1 MKRNGFMAVLCVGA
15 ALVMTGCDGNKTA
28 EVKTPAAAGN
38 AAVVPSGAMTVATVN
53 TDTLFARYKMVED
66 VTAELEKTEKKLQ
79 ADLQK
84 QAQDFQ
90 TEYENYLK
98 VGATMTLS
106 EQRKKEEYLTQKQQN
121 LEQLSGRYETQLVT
135 LRLQRMEEVQ
145 NAVFEF
151 IERYNA
157 AHGQYTFV
165 ISNARTSGVLY
176 SPANIDITEEVL
188 AGMNAEYDQKQKGKK

>member
-1 MKRNGFMAVLCVGA
+1 MRRKVFLAVLCASA
-15 ALVMTGCDGNKTA
+15 ALMTGCNGNKPEA
-28 EVKTPAAAGN
+28 GKPAAEG
-38 AAVVPSGAMTVATVN
+38 AAVAAVQTGTMTVATVN
-53 TDTLFARYKMVED
+53 TDTLFARYQMVED

-106 EQRKKEEYLTQKQQN
+106 EQRKKEEYLTQKREN
-121 LEQLSGRYETQLVT
+121 LEQLGARYENQIMS

-151 IERYNA
+151 IDRYNA
-157 AHGQYTFV
+157 THGQYTFV

-176 SPANIDITEEVL
+176 SPANIDITAEVL
-188 AGMNAEYDQKQKGKK
+188 SAINAEYGQKKAKK

>member
-1 MKRNGFMAVLCVGA
+1 MRRKVFLAVLCASA
-15 ALVMTGCDGNKTA
+15 ALMTGCNGNQSETGK
-28 EVKTPAAAGN
+28 PAADG
-38 AAVVPSGAMTVATVN
+38 AAVAAVQTGTMTVATVN
-53 TDTLFARYKMVED
+53 TDTLFARYQMVED

-106 EQRKKEEYLTQKQQN
+106 EQRKKEEYLTQKRES
-121 LEQLSGRYETQLVT
+121 LEQLGARYENQIMS

-151 IERYNA
+151 IDRYNA

-176 SPANIDITEEVL
+176 SPANIDITAEVL
-188 AGMNAEYDQKQKGKK
+188 SAINAEYGQKKAKK

>member
-1 MKRNGFMAVLCVGA
+1 MKRNGFMAALCLGA
-15 ALVMTGCDGNKTA
+15 ALMAGCAGNGKK
-28 EVKTPAAAGN
+28 EGKTPVAAGD
-38 AAVVPSGAMTVATVN
+38 AVAVQTGAMTVATVN
-53 TDTLFARYKMVED
+53 TDTLFAQYKMVTD
-66 VTAELEKTEKKLQ
+66 VTDELDKTEKKLQ

-106 EQRKKEEYLTQKQQN
+106 EQRKKEEYLTKKRES
-121 LEQLSGRYETQLVT
+121 LEQLSARYETQLMT
-135 LRLQRMEEVQ
+135 LRLQRMEDVQ

-157 AHGQYTFV
+157 EHGQYTFV

-176 SPANIDITEEVL
+176 SPANIDITDEVL
-188 AGMNAEYDQKQKGKK
+188 EAINAEYGQKKGKK

>member
-1 MKRNGFMAVLCVGA
+1 MKRNGFWAVLCVSA
-15 ALVMTGCDGNKTA
+15 ALLTGCNGNKT
-28 EVKTPAAAGN
+28 EVRTPVAADG
-38 AAVVPSGAMTVATVN
+38 AAVQPGGVMTVATVN
-53 TDTLFARYKMVED
+53 TDTLFAHYRMVED

-79 ADLQK
+79 GDLQK

-106 EQRKKEEYLTQKQQN
+106 EQRKKEEYLTQKRES
-121 LEQLSGRYETQLVT
+121 LEQLGARYETQLVT

-176 SPANIDITEEVL
+176 SPANIDITGEVL
-188 AGMNAEYDQKQKGKK
+188 EALNAEYGQKQKSKK

>member
-1 MKRNGFMAVLCVGA
+1 MKRNGFMAALCLGA
-15 ALVMTGCDGNKTA
+15 ALMTGCAGSGKQESKA
-28 EVKTPAAAGN
+28 PVAAGN
-38 AAVVPSGAMTVATVN
+38 AAAVQTGAMTVATVN
-53 TDTLFARYKMVED
+53 TDTLFAQYKMVVD
-66 VTAELEKTEKKLQ
+66 VTDELDKTEKKLQ

-106 EQRKKEEYLTQKQQN
+106 EQRKKEEYLTKKRES
-121 LEQLSGRYETQLVT
+121 LEQLSARYETQLVT

-157 AHGQYTFV
+157 EHGQYTFV

-176 SPANIDITEEVL
+176 SPANIDITDEVL
-188 AGMNAEYDQKQKGKK
+188 AAINAEYGQKKGKK

>member
-1 MKRNGFMAVLCVGA
+1 MKRNGFMAALCLGA
-15 ALVMTGCDGNKTA
+15 ALMTGCAGSGKQENKA
-28 EVKTPAAAGN
+28 PVAAGN
-38 AAVVPSGAMTVATVN
+38 AAAVQPGAMTVATVN
-53 TDTLFARYKMVED
+53 TDTLFAQYKMVVD
-66 VTAELEKTEKKLQ
+66 VTDELDKTEKKLQ

-106 EQRKKEEYLTQKQQN
+106 EQRKKEEYLTKKRES
-121 LEQLSGRYETQLVT
+121 LEQLSARYETQLVT

-157 AHGQYTFV
+157 EHGQYTFV

-176 SPANIDITEEVL
+176 SPANIDITDEVL
-188 AGMNAEYDQKQKGKK
+188 AAINAEYGQKQGKK

>member
-1 MKRNGFMAVLCVGA
+1 MKRNGFWAVLCVSA
-15 ALVMTGCDGNKTA
+15 ALLTGCNGNKT
-28 EVKTPAAAGN
+28 EVRTPVAVDG
-38 AAVVPSGAMTVATVN
+38 AAVQPGGVMTVATVN
-53 TDTLFARYKMVED
+53 TDTLFAHYRMVED

-79 ADLQK
+79 GDLQK

-106 EQRKKEEYLTQKQQN
+106 EQRKKEEYLTQKRES
-121 LEQLSGRYETQLVT
+121 LEQLGARYETQLVT

-176 SPANIDITEEVL
+176 SPANIDITGEVL
-188 AGMNAEYDQKQKGKK
+188 EALNAEYGQKQKSKK

>member
-1 MKRNGFMAVLCVGA
+1 MRRKVFLAVLCASA
-15 ALVMTGCDGNKTA
+15 ALMTGCNGNKPEA
-28 EVKTPAAAGN
+28 GKPAAED
-38 AAVVPSGAMTVATVN
+38 AAVAAVQTGTMTVATVN
-53 TDTLFARYKMVED
+53 TDTLFARYQMVED

-106 EQRKKEEYLTQKQQN
+106 EQRKKEEYLTQKREN
-121 LEQLSGRYETQLVT
+121 LEQLGARYENQIIS

-151 IERYNA
+151 IDRYNA
-157 AHGQYTFV
+157 THGQYTFV

-176 SPANIDITEEVL
+176 SPANIDITAEVL
-188 AGMNAEYDQKQKGKK
+188 SAINAEYGQKKAKK

>member
-1 MKRNGFMAVLCVGA
+1 MRRKVFFAVLCASA
-15 ALVMTGCDGNKTA
+15 ALMTGCNGNKA
-28 EVKTPAAAGN
+28 APPAAEG
-38 AAVVPSGAMTVATVN
+38 AAVAAVQTGTMTVATVN
-53 TDTLFARYKMVED
+53 TDTLFARYRMVED

-79 ADLQK
+79 GDLQK

-106 EQRKKEEYLTQKQQN
+106 EQRKKEEYLTQKREN
-121 LEQLSGRYETQLVT
+121 LEQLGARYENQIMS

-157 AHGQYTFV
+157 EHGQYTFV

-176 SPANIDITEEVL
+176 SPANIDITDEVL
-188 AGMNAEYDQKQKGKK
+188 SALNAEYGQKKAKK

>member
-1 MKRNGFMAVLCVGA
+1 MRRKVFFAVLCASA
-15 ALVMTGCDGNKTA
+15 ALMTGCNGNKA
-28 EVKTPAAAGN
+28 APAAEG
-38 AAVVPSGAMTVATVN
+38 AAVAAVQTGTMTVATVN
-53 TDTLFARYKMVED
+53 TDTLFARYRMVED

-79 ADLQK
+79 GDLQK

-106 EQRKKEEYLTQKQQN
+106 EQRKKEEYLTQKREN
-121 LEQLSGRYETQLVT
+121 LEQLGARYENQIMS

-157 AHGQYTFV
+157 EHGQYTFV

-176 SPANIDITEEVL
+176 SPANIDITDEVL
-188 AGMNAEYDQKQKGKK
+188 SALNAEYGQKKAKK

>member
-1 MKRNGFMAVLCVGA
+1 MKRNGFMAALCLGA
-15 ALVMTGCDGNKTA
+15 ALMTGCAGVGKQESTA
-28 EVKTPAAAGN
+28 PVAAGGAAAGRT
-38 AAVVPSGAMTVATVN
+38 GAMTVATVN
-53 TDTLFARYKMVED
+53 TDTLFAQYKMVTD
-66 VTAELEKTEKKLQ
+66 VTDELEKTEKKLQ

-106 EQRKKEEYLTQKQQN
+106 EQRKKEEYLTKKRES
-121 LEQLSGRYETQLVT
+121 LEQLSARYETQLVT

-157 AHGQYTFV
+157 EHGQYTFV

-176 SPANIDITEEVL
+176 SPANIDITDEVL
-188 AGMNAEYDQKQKGKK
+188 AAINAEYGQKKGKK

>member
-1 MKRNGFMAVLCVGA
+1 MKRNGFWAVLCVSA
-15 ALVMTGCDGNKTA
+15 ALLTGCNGNKT
-28 EVKTPAAAGN
+28 EVRTPVAADGV
-38 AAVVPSGAMTVATVN
+38 AVQPGGVMTVATVN
-53 TDTLFARYKMVED
+53 TDTLFAHYRMVED

-79 ADLQK
+79 GDLQK

-106 EQRKKEEYLTQKQQN
+106 EQRKKEEYLTQKRES
-121 LEQLSGRYETQLVT
+121 LEQLGARYETQLVT

-157 AHGQYTFV
+157 AHGQYTFIV
-165 ISNARTSGVLY
+165 SNARTSGVLY
-176 SPANIDITEEVL
+176 SPSNIDITDEVL
-188 AGMNAEYDQKQKGKK
+188 EALNAEYGQKQKNKK

>member
-15 ALVMTGCDGNKTA
+15 ALMTGCAGNDKKDSKA
-28 EVKTPAAAGN
+28 PVAAGE
-38 AAVVPSGAMTVATVN
+38 AAVQQGVMTVATVN
-53 TDTLFARYKMVED
+53 TDTLFAQYKMVED

-106 EQRKKEEYLTQKQQN
+106 EQRKKEEYLTQKRES
-121 LEQLSGRYETQLVT
+121 LEQLSARYETQLVT
-135 LRLQRMEEVQ
+135 LRLQRMEDVQ

-157 AHGQYTFV
+157 EHGQYTFV

-176 SPANIDITEEVL
+176 SPANIDITDEVL
-188 AGMNAEYDQKQKGKK
+188 KAINAEYAQKQKGKK

>member
-1 MKRNGFMAVLCVGA
+1 MRRKVFFAVLCASA
-15 ALVMTGCDGNKTA
+15 ALMTGCNGNKA
-28 EVKTPAAAGN
+28 ASPAAES
-38 AAVVPSGAMTVATVN
+38 AAVAAVQTGTMTVATVN
-53 TDTLFARYKMVED
+53 TDTLFARYRMVED

-79 ADLQK
+79 GDLQK

-106 EQRKKEEYLTQKQQN
+106 EQRKKEEYLTQKREN
-121 LEQLSGRYETQLVT
+121 LEQLGARYENQIMS

-157 AHGQYTFV
+157 EHGQYTFV

-176 SPANIDITEEVL
+176 SPANIDITDEVL
-188 AGMNAEYDQKQKGKK
+188 SALNAEYGQKKAKK

>member
-1 MKRNGFMAVLCVGA
+1 M
-15 ALVMTGCDGNKTA
+15 
-28 EVKTPAAAGN
+28 
-38 AAVVPSGAMTVATVN
+38 
-53 TDTLFARYKMVED
+53 
-66 VTAELEKTEKKLQ
+66 
-79 ADLQK
+79 QK

-106 EQRKKEEYLTQKQQN
+106 EQRKKEEYLTQKREN
-121 LEQLSGRYETQLVT
+121 LEQLGARYENQIMS

-145 NAVFEF
+145 YAVFEF

-157 AHGQYTFV
+157 EHGQYTFV

-176 SPANIDITEEVL
+176 SPANIDITDEVL
-188 AGMNAEYDQKQKGKK
+188 SALNAEYGQKKAKK

>member
-1 MKRNGFMAVLCVGA
+1 MRRKVFLAVLCASA
-15 ALVMTGCDGNKTA
+15 ALMTGCNGNQSETGK
-28 EVKTPAAAGN
+28 PATEG
-38 AAVVPSGAMTVATVN
+38 AAVAAVQTGTMTVATVN
-53 TDTLFARYKMVED
+53 TDTLFARYQMVED

-106 EQRKKEEYLTQKQQN
+106 EQRKKEEYLTQKRES
-121 LEQLSGRYETQLVT
+121 LEQLGARYENQIMS

-151 IERYNA
+151 IDRYNA

-176 SPANIDITEEVL
+176 SPANIDITDEVL
-188 AGMNAEYDQKQKGKK
+188 SAINAEYGQKKAKK

>member
-1 MKRNGFMAVLCVGA
+1 MKRNGFMALLCVSA
-15 ALVMTGCDGNKTA
+15 ALMVGCRTNKTA
-28 EVKTPAAAGN
+28 EGAGAAAGQTA
-38 AAVVPSGAMTVATVN
+38 AAVQTGTMTVAAVN
-53 TDTLFARYKMVED
+53 TDTLFTRYKMVED
-66 VTAELEKTEKKLQ
+66 VTAELEKTERKLQ

-90 TEYENYLK
+90 KEYENYLK

-106 EQRKKEEYLTQKQQN
+106 EQRKKEEYLTQKRDN
-121 LEQLSGRYETQLVT
+121 LEQLGARYENQIVS

-157 AHGQYTFV
+157 THGQYTFV

-176 SPANIDITEEVL
+176 SPANIDITGEVL
-188 AGMNAEYDQKQKGKK
+188 AALNAEYEQQQKSKK

>member
-1 MKRNGFMAVLCVGA
+1 MRRKVFLAVLCASA
-15 ALVMTGCDGNKTA
+15 ALMTGCNGNKPEA
-28 EVKTPAAAGN
+28 GKPAAED
-38 AAVVPSGAMTVATVN
+38 AAVAAVQTGTMTVATVN
-53 TDTLFARYKMVED
+53 TDTLFARYQMVED

-106 EQRKKEEYLTQKQQN
+106 EQRKKEEYLTQKRES
-121 LEQLSGRYETQLVT
+121 LEQLGARYENQIMS

-151 IERYNA
+151 IDRYNA

-176 SPANIDITEEVL
+176 SPANIDITAEVL
-188 AGMNAEYDQKQKGKK
+188 SAINAEYGQKKAKK

>member
-1 MKRNGFMAVLCVGA
+1 MRRKAFLAVLCASA
-15 ALVMTGCDGNKTA
+15 ALMTGCNGNQSETGK
-28 EVKTPAAAGN
+28 PATEG
-38 AAVVPSGAMTVATVN
+38 AAVAAVQTGTMTVATVN
-53 TDTLFARYKMVED
+53 TDTLFARYQMVED

-106 EQRKKEEYLTQKQQN
+106 EQRKKEEYLTQKRES
-121 LEQLSGRYETQLVT
+121 LEQLGARYENQIMS

-151 IERYNA
+151 IDRYNA

-176 SPANIDITEEVL
+176 SPANIDITDEVL
-188 AGMNAEYDQKQKGKK
+188 SAINAEYGQKKAKK

>member
-1 MKRNGFMAVLCVGA
+1 MKKKVFWAVLCASA
-15 ALVMTGCDGNKTA
+15 ALMTGCNGNKAETA
-28 EVKTPAAAGN
+28 KPAAEG
-38 AAVVPSGAMTVATVN
+38 AAVAAVQTGTMTVATVN
-53 TDTLFARYKMVED
+53 TDTLFARYQMVED

-106 EQRKKEEYLTQKQQN
+106 EQRKKEEYLTQKRES
-121 LEQLSGRYETQLVT
+121 LEQLGARYENQIMS

-151 IERYNA
+151 IDRYNA

-176 SPANIDITEEVL
+176 SPANIDITAEVL
-188 AGMNAEYDQKQKGKK
+188 SAINAEYGQKKAKK